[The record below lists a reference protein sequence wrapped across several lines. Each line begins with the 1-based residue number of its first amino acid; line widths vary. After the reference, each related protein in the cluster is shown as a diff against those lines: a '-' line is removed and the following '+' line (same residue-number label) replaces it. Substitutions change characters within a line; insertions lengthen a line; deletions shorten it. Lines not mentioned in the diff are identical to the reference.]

1 MEGSRESQ
9 GARLMPATSISRRR
23 FLATAAAIPAA
34 LRPRPARGA
43 TAVKIGTAVLGD
55 YSMAGPVI
63 VARERGLFAREG
75 LAAEFVPF
83 RGGPDLLKAVMA
95 GGKLLRL
102 TRGTHNPGFPPG
114 GAPGKAN
121 PAPTPGHPPPPHT
134 APPRPPVPPPQGKG

>member
-23 FLATAAAIPAA
+23 FLATAAAVPAA

-63 VARERGLFAREG
+63 VARERGLFPREG

-83 RGGPDLLKAVMA
+83 RGGPDPPKAGMA
-95 GGKLLRL
+95 GEILVGITGSTDILVFREA
-102 TRGTHNPGFPPG
+102 G
-114 GAPGKAN
+114 G
-121 PAPTPGHPPPPHT
+121 PAQTAAGARPSEHQPTP
-134 APPRPPVPPPQGKG
+134 

>member
-9 GARLMPATSISRRR
+9 GAQLMPATSISRRR

-34 LRPRPARGA
+34 LAPWPARGA

-95 GGKLLRL
+95 GG
-102 TRGTHNPGFPPG
+102 TPPSATTASGTPC
-114 GAPGKAN
+114 
-121 PAPTPGHPPPPHT
+121 
-134 APPRPPVPPPQGKG
+134 V

>member
-1 MEGSRESQ
+1 MEAARKGQ
-9 GARLMPATSISRRR
+9 GPWLMPAPSTSGGRS
-23 FLATAAAIPAA
+23 LATAAAIPAA
-34 LRPRPARGA
+34 LTPWPAGGA

-95 GGKLLRL
+95 GGKPRRPP
-102 TRGTHNPGFPPG
+102 RGRPPPGLPAG
-114 GAPGKAN
+114 GAPGPAN
-121 PAPTPGHPPPPHT
+121 PAHPPGEHL
-134 APPRPPVPPPQGKG
+134 PPQPP